1 MRIEVQYLPVD
12 LMQSLTEANATQCAK
27 CFENCM
33 IAVLGLA
40 DFRKLE
46 YVLGLM
52 TPPGYDPVVHA
63 WLAHETQSAII
74 YFDPTLQVSSA
85 LWRARKD
92 EFIYVARHSFTRQQL
107 LKWLRTKYTDREFDG
122 IGMPDG
128 PIKGPILNAFGELE

>member
-1 MRIEVQYLPVD
+1 MGIEIQYLPVD
-12 LMQSLTEANATQCAK
+12 LMQFLTEANATQRAK

-46 YVLGLM
+46 YVLGFI

-74 YFDPTLQVSSA
+74 YFDPTLQASSP
-85 LWRARKD
+85 LWKARKD
-92 EFIYVARHSFTRQQL
+92 EFIYEERHTFTKEQL
-107 LKWLRTKYTDREFDG
+107 QEWLKTKYSDREFDG
-122 IGMPDG
+122 AGMPDG